1 MSVRTSRLRR
11 GVPALSWT
19 DAVRQ
24 HSQPDPSLLPGLQ
37 RAAKDMPAYRNYVT
51 ERRKSLRGSL
61 EAMGALTPH
70 HQGEPLTGE
79 PESPRVTEGGANPY
93 MYDFNKS
100 MQQQW
105 EAGARQGH
113 RGSLTTRMLDMANN
127 APCGLGG
134 AGRRRNQR
142 FVPPLSRQASDKQ
155 TSQTEGLRAISE
167 LGEDPGSARGLMGGK
182 GKPSPRPSP
191 PSTTGT
197 AISRKKLVSD
207 IIYKRRGNM
216 RPASFCG
223 QLISSSS
230 LMYKVVVN

>member
-24 HSQPDPSLLPGLQ
+24 HSQPDLSLLPGLQ
-37 RAAKDMPAYRNYVT
+37 RANKDMPAYRNYVT

-61 EAMGALTPH
+61 EAMGALTAH
-70 HQGEPLTGE
+70 HQGET
-79 PESPRVTEGGANPY
+79 ESPRVTEGGANPY

-127 APCGLGG
+127 APCGLVG

-155 TSQTEGLRAISE
+155 TGQMEGLRAISE
-167 LGEDPGSARGLMGGK
+167 LGEDQGSAGGLTGGK

-207 IIYKRRGNM
+207 IIY
-216 RPASFCG
+216 RPQQKATWLPLCF
-223 QLISSSS
+223 
-230 LMYKVVVN
+230 VAN